1 MAAVAFAVLAF
12 AVFATATVF
21 VGRWFNYL
29 RTERAVERRREITAR
44 SDTYT
49 LGLAD
54 GRDPGLCCFR
64 TSHR

>member
-21 VGRWFNYL
+21 VVQWFNYL

-44 SDTYT
+44 SESIAIHTH
-49 LGLAD
+49 LV
-54 GRDPGLCCFR
+54 
-64 TSHR
+64 